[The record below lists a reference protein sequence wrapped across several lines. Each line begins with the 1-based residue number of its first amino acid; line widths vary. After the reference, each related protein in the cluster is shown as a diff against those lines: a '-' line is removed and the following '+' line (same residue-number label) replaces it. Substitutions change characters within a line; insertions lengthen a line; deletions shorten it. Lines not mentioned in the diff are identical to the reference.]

1 MKRGTTQS
9 EAQAT
14 GRSLDPVVRCS
25 RIVGDPIGRGIANWH
40 YAISVSQLWDQKLG
54 TMDRTGLCSE
64 CDAAIYRAGVS
75 LYHADAGGFYRITP
89 NPESTGQEPHN
100 AH

>member
-1 MKRGTTQS
+1 MKRGTTHGM
-9 EAQAT
+9 AQAP

-25 RIVGDPIGRGIANWH
+25 RIVGDPIGRGIANWQ

-89 NPESTGQEPHN
+89 NPGIHRTGGEQ
-100 AH
+100 